1 MTAAATVAVA
11 SASGLHARPASL
23 FAQAAAK
30 SGHTVTLRL
39 TAGEKPA
46 VNAASLIALLTLGAG
61 HGAEVELTVTGERE
75 DEVLA
80 ELVDLLASD
89 LDAA

>member
-1 MTAAATVAVA
+1 MTATATVVVA

-23 FAQAAAK
+23 FAQTVART
-30 SGHTVTLRL
+30 GHAVTIRL
-39 TAGEKPA
+39 TAGDKPA

-61 HGAEVELTVTGERE
+61 HGAEVELDVTGERE

-80 ELVDLLASD
+80 ELRDLLATD